1 MIHPGRSGHAL
12 CWVAT
17 TPANTAHRFVRRTLS
32 LIRAQRET
40 YIHLPTIKGV
50 VDSLN
55 RAFQHFTLVQNIQN
69 FNPEDLPSKAST
81 GNSFSNFARG
91 FSARFHGGDNSVQ
104 SAKPSAEKL
113 SYLRSSAE
121 PSVPVSKLA
130 DTQTIQT
137 WAALRSSFSAGSVL
151 RRLSKEEREHAVLS
165 SLSHSHH
172 RKNQSQTSQR
182 PTAQQQPNYTS
193 QPRKSSFRQQQ
204 PRQQPKGPTRQ
215 NFLKSSKSQS
225 FQQSSQR
232 RQRFGRSSHSH

>member
-1 MIHPGRSGHAL
+1 MDAEPDQAETRWSTLVVLGMLFAGSQPPQQIQPTASSEGLLASSEPEERSSF
-12 CWVAT
+12 T
-17 TPANTAHRFVRRTLS
+17 FPPS
-32 LIRAQRET
+32 
-40 YIHLPTIKGV
+40 KGV

-55 RAFQHFTLVQNIQN
+55 RAFQHFTSVLDIQT
-69 FNPEDLPSKAST
+69 FNPEDLPSEAST
-81 GNSFSNFARG
+81 GNCISKFARG

-104 SAKPSAEKL
+104 SAKPSAEEL

-172 RKNQSQTSQR
+172 RKNQSQTR
-182 PTAQQQPNYTS
+182 TAEGDNQAELP
-193 QPRKSSFRQQQ
+193 
-204 PRQQPKGPTRQ
+204 
-215 NFLKSSKSQS
+215 
-225 FQQSSQR
+225 
-232 RQRFGRSSHSH
+232 